1 MDREYYSIPEAAALL
16 GLSRIAVFKKVKK
29 GQLAALRFG
38 RNWAVPAAAL
48 LPAGEVSIKRA
59 TAKPAPPGAASR
71 PALRAAVRPPQKER
85 AELPPPS
92 ADQEMDSMGW
102 D

>member
-1 MDREYYSIPEAAALL
+1 MVREYYSIPEVAALL
-16 GLSRIAVFKKVKK
+16 GVSRIAVFKRVKK

-48 LPAGEVSIKRA
+48 ETALPAVSPR
-59 TAKPAPPGAASR
+59 PAPAPHPEVIPPGHA
-71 PALRAAVRPPQKER
+71 PQKKE

-92 ADQEMDSMGW
+92 SDDEMSSMGW

>member
-1 MDREYYSIPEAAALL
+1 MAREYYSLPEAAALL
-16 GLSRIAVFKKVKK
+16 GISRIAVFKKVKK

-48 LPAGEVSIKRA
+48 PPAGGAPSPG
-59 TAKPAPPGAASR
+59 PAR
-71 PALRAAVRPPQKER
+71 AVRPPRPAREPEPVPPPAPD
-85 AELPPPS
+85 AEL
-92 ADQEMDSMGW
+92 DSMGW

>member
-1 MDREYYSIPEAAALL
+1 MVREYYSIPEVAALL
-16 GLSRIAVFKKVKK
+16 GVSRIAVFKRVKK

-48 LPAGEVSIKRA
+48 EAALPAVSPLPA
-59 TAKPAPPGAASR
+59 AFPLPAPR
-71 PALRAAVRPPQKER
+71 PEVVPSNPSPQKKE

-92 ADQEMDSMGW
+92 SDDEMSSMGW

>member
-1 MDREYYSIPEAAALL
+1 MAREYYSIPEAAVLL
-16 GLSRIAVFKKVKK
+16 GISRIAVFKKVKK

-48 LPAGEVSIKRA
+48 PRPVLSP
-59 TAKPAPPGAASR
+59 PAPPPLP
-71 PALRAAVRPPQKER
+71 PAPVFPVKKKE

-92 ADQEMDSMGW
+92 SDDEMSSMGW

>member
-1 MDREYYSIPEAAALL
+1 MVREYYSIPEVAALL
-16 GLSRIAVFKKVKK
+16 GVSRIAVFKRVKK

-48 LPAGEVSIKRA
+48 A
-59 TAKPAPPGAASR
+59 AASAAAE
-71 PALRAAVRPPQKER
+71 PAVPQKT
-85 AELPPPS
+85 AAAPLAPLPQKKGEAVEPLPS
-92 ADQEMDSMGW
+92 SDDEMNSMGW

>member
-1 MDREYYSIPEAAALL
+1 MVREYFSIPEVAAML
-16 GLSRIAVFKKVKK
+16 GISRIAVFKKVKK

-48 LPAGEVSIKRA
+48 EKPF
-59 TAKPAPPGAASR
+59 PAPP
-71 PALRAAVRPPQKER
+71 PPLPQKR
-85 AELPPPS
+85 AAELPPPS
-92 ADQEMDSMGW
+92 SDDEMDSMGW

>member
-1 MDREYYSIPEAAALL
+1 MVREYYSIPEVAALL
-16 GLSRIAVFKKVKK
+16 GVSRIAVFKRVKK

-48 LPAGEVSIKRA
+48 ETAMPAVSPR
-59 TAKPAPPGAASR
+59 PAPRPEVIPPGRS
-71 PALRAAVRPPQKER
+71 PQKKE

-92 ADQEMDSMGW
+92 SDDEMNSMGW

>member
-1 MDREYYSIPEAAALL
+1 MVREYYSIPEVAALL
-16 GLSRIAVFKKVKK
+16 GVSRIAVFKRVKK

-48 LPAGEVSIKRA
+48 EAALPAA
-59 TAKPAPPGAASR
+59 FPLPAPR
-71 PALRAAVRPPQKER
+71 PEVVPSNPSPQKKE

-92 ADQEMDSMGW
+92 SDDEMSSMGW

>member
-1 MDREYYSIPEAAALL
+1 ML

-29 GQLAALRFG
+29 GQLPALRFG

-48 LPAGEVSIKRA
+48 PAENFAAREIPPRQPPA
-59 TAKPAPPGAASR
+59 APPAAAAPRPLPQAAKKR
-71 PALRAAVRPPQKER
+71 PAQPQ
-85 AELPPPS
+85 PPS
-92 ADQEMDSMGW
+92 SDDEMNSMGW

>member
-1 MDREYYSIPEAAALL
+1 MVREYYSIPEVAALL
-16 GLSRIAVFKKVKK
+16 GVSRIAIFKRVKK

-48 LPAGEVSIKRA
+48 ETILTVPPPQPAPAPLPAAI
-59 TAKPAPPGAASR
+59 PPLQS
-71 PALRAAVRPPQKER
+71 PKKKE

-92 ADQEMDSMGW
+92 SDSDDEMNSMGW